1 MLLGWTSGLGSR
13 EAICLVPA
21 GHSVCSQ
28 VWLTVHHSLA
38 GCCPV
43 NQGVLIPWGSLR
55 VRCTEKDSGLAVVLH
70 TECRVAG
77 QEALNLGSGTPSDA
91 VTGRY

>member
-1 MLLGWTSGLGSR
+1 M
-13 EAICLVPA
+13 
-21 GHSVCSQ
+21 
-28 VWLTVHHSLA
+28 
-38 GCCPV
+38 